1 VKRDGRFK
9 TRAVVKGFHMVQG
22 EDFNETFAPV
32 PGVPVIRILFCIAAK
47 NDWEIKQGDVGTAFL
62 APDMDTELYVNV
74 PNYFCE
80 NPEAALPGST
90 IRRLLKGVP
99 GIPQGP
105 RLWHKKSHAVYTKQ
119 GLVQCKAEPCLYY
132 CVMRHLYL
140 IVWVDDLFVMF
151 PKEAMPHGKELW
163 AGLQAELELP
173 DWEDV
178 DDCLSCI
185 VTRDRP
191 NRKLSLSQ
199 RPAMLKLLE
208 KTDMLDCSPEATP
221 MASNLSLTKVDC
233 PTEAE
238 AVTMTELQRWFR
250 SVAASMI
257 YFCTWTRPDLS
268 YAVSKLC
275 KFMHN
280 PGQVHVTAL
289 KRVLRYIKGTVNKGL
304 VFDFGNNK
312 QVKTGVYGYYDASHA
327 DDIDTR
333 KSTLAY
339 VFFFEGCPI
348 TWHTK
353 LHSLVTTS
361 TNHSEYCAAAKA
373 GREAKWLETL
383 FSSLGLETFVHP
395 IDLFSDS
402 KGSIAMT
409 YNPVQRAASKHVDL
423 ADHYARELQELGII
437 TITYVNTK
445 EMIADL
451 LTKALGRPAFE
462 HLAGELINTI

>member
-1 VKRDGRFK
+1 
-9 TRAVVKGFHMVQG
+9 
-22 EDFNETFAPV
+22 
-32 PGVPVIRILFCIAAK
+32 
-47 NDWEIKQGDVGTAFL
+47 
-62 APDMDTELYVNV
+62 
-74 PNYFCE
+74 
-80 NPEAALPGST
+80 
-90 IRRLLKGVP
+90 
-99 GIPQGP
+99 
-105 RLWHKKSHAVYTKQ
+105 
-119 GLVQCKAEPCLYY
+119 
-132 CVMRHLYL
+132 
-140 IVWVDDLFVMF
+140 
-151 PKEAMPHGKELW
+151 
-163 AGLQAELELP
+163 
-173 DWEDV
+173 
-178 DDCLSCI
+178 
-185 VTRDRP
+185 
-191 NRKLSLSQ
+191 
-199 RPAMLKLLE
+199 MLKLLE
-208 KTDMLDCSPEATP
+208 KTDMLDCSLEHTP
-221 MASNLSLTKVDC
+221 MASNLSLTKMDC

-238 AVTMTELQRWFR
+238 AVAMTELQRWFR
-250 SVAASMI
+250 SAAASMI

-304 VFDFGNNK
+304 IFDFGNSK

-327 DDIDTR
+327 DCPDTR
-333 KSTLAY
+333 KSTLAH

-348 TWHTK
+348 MWHTK

-383 FSSLGLETFVHP
+383 FSSVGLETFVHP

-462 HLAGELINTI
+462 YLASELINTI